1 MSFMDKDG
9 NVIFERNLKKG
20 IRNDKV
26 RDLLT
31 DFWLTAGIEQR
42 D

>member
-1 MSFMDKDG
+1 VSFTNTDG

-20 IRNDKV
+20 IRNENV

-31 DFWLTAGIEQR
+31 DSWLRADIEQR